1 MDLPKPARAPS
12 LPITGVA
19 HFARLDAAGLRLAVR
34 DCVLDGLD
42 VPESASALWR
52 EDPKIISAK
61 HGEITM
67 ARADERGAGSL
78 HGRLADLLRE
88 AHRPIVGRP
97 GERGLTVDAAA
108 ERIGVPKASFVA
120 LAEAHGYLGLA
131 PFGRTQGRRLVT
143 DRAVA
148 AGIGWNVD
156 ATKTRIARLDGFGR
170 AAVFP
175 VFDPARLEDV
185 AWTFDWAGIVGAVR
199 ALARKRDR
207 VSFLLAE
214 HDYLPDTEVAALAE
228 VERRTVARARR
239 ARGAAVERS
248 TGSSEQG
255 PRVHHL
261 FPGGLLEWLLASQ
274 AARIA
279 A

>member
-52 EDPKIISAK
+52 EDPEIIAAK

-67 ARADERGAGSL
+67 VRADERGAGPL

-97 GERGLTVDAAA
+97 SERGLTVDAAA
-108 ERIGVPKASFVA
+108 ERIGVPKAAFVA

-207 VSFLLAE
+207 VSFLLTG

-239 ARGAAVERS
+239 GQEAAERPNPPWARGHGRHR
-248 TGSSEQG
+248 
-255 PRVHHL
+255 P
-261 FPGGLLEWLLASQ
+261 FPGGMLEWVL
-274 AARIA
+274 AAREQCLA